1 MLNPSQRQ
9 ALLQQLGISDN
20 EGFVDS
26 VEELGSVILE
36 FTIMEQLE
44 SDALRSNFLDL
55 IESDETGQLALD
67 FAREHVPNLDDLV
80 TQRIREQLAKTS
92 TKQL

>member
-9 ALLQQLGISDN
+9 TLLQQLGISDN
-20 EGFVDS
+20 DGFVDS
-26 VEELGSVILE
+26 VEELGSAILE

-44 SDALRSNFLDL
+44 SDALRANFLEL

-67 FAREHVPNLDDLV
+67 FAREHISNLDDLV
-80 TQRIREQLAKTS
+80 KQRIREELSRAVSNKI
-92 TKQL
+92 

>member
-9 ALLQQLGISDN
+9 ALLQQLGIADN

-67 FAREHVPNLDDLV
+67 FAREHISNLDDLV

>member
-44 SDALRSNFLDL
+44 SDALRSSFLDL

-67 FAREHVPNLDDLV
+67 FAREHISNLDDLV
-80 TQRIREQLAKTS
+80 TQRIREQLAKAS
-92 TKQL
+92 SKQL